1 MQLVKQVLCLFVVA
15 LIVVMPIVYL
25 GTLVTIAV
33 HFLRKFW

>member
-1 MQLVKQVLCLFVVA
+1 MQRVKQVLCILAVA
-15 LIVVMPIVYL
+15 LIVAMPFIYL